1 MSRTVFN
8 LVKVAVFGAL
18 LSGCGLTQ
26 TVTDTT
32 TSTAKAIFYKQVKTL
47 HLDFTGRPATNADV
61 MDMRGL
67 TVPTVVRVY
76 QLRDNKV
83 MEKATYDSVLGDADN
98 LLRSDL
104 LGQQALVIKPGEGA
118 QLDVPL
124 DKDAQ
129 FVTVVALLRTPDTQ
143 LNTWR
148 LTLTRDDLDPDR
160 ARVVELYNNRLALQ
174 PLAKE

>member
-8 LVKVAVFGAL
+8 LLKVAVLGAL
-18 LSGCGLTQ
+18 LGGCGLTQ
-26 TVTDTT
+26 TVTDAT

-47 HLDFTGRPATNADV
+47 HLDFTGRAATNAHV
-61 MDMRGL
+61 IDMRGL

-83 MEKATYDSVLGDADN
+83 MDKATYDSVLGDADN
-98 LLRSDL
+98 LLRRDL
-104 LGQQALVIKPGEGA
+104 LDQHALVIKPGEGA
-118 QLDVPL
+118 QLNVPL
-124 DKDAQ
+124 DKDAR

-160 ARVVELYNNRLALQ
+160 ARVVELDNNRLALQ